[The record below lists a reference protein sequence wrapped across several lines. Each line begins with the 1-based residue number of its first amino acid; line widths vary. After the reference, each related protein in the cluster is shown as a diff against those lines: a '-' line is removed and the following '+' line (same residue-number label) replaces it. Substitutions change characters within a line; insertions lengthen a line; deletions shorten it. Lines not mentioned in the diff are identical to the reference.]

1 MLVPLVPRVLP
12 FVSFDAMTV
21 GFQEEPVEHCR
32 VADAQRRRVSRL
44 HEWLLHGHSY
54 TFRFDNCD
62 VGKLLH
68 FIAVIATRD
77 RCPPERPFPYAPPL
91 PPSLMPPVIV
101 PRCETKVD
109 LKVLGLEHYESLS
122 AIEDMA

>member
-1 MLVPLVPRVLP
+1 MTRIARKHGRCATLTFATCSISRKWQIRV
-12 FVSFDAMTV
+12 
-21 GFQEEPVEHCR
+21 Q
-32 VADAQRRRVSRL
+32 ADAQRRRVSRL

-77 RCPPERPFPYAPPL
+77 RCPPERPFPYAPP
-91 PPSLMPPVIV
+91 S
-101 PRCETKVD
+101 RE
-109 LKVLGLEHYESLS
+109 
-122 AIEDMA
+122 